1 MSLDSTIQQDELS
14 KEPKQS
20 MSPLKQISTNNY
32 SINPPVVAEQ
42 DSSEESDEIL
52 IVEVQLGQNVK
63 TQLQIAR
70 SQNIDEVS
78 RQFCLQHCKLLSV
91 TCRVE
96 SQLRAEGGRDTHE
109 CNLELLP
116 QGR

>member
-20 MSPLKQISTNNY
+20 ISPLKQISTNNY
-32 SINPPVVAEQ
+32 SINPPPVVAEP

-63 TQLQIAR
+63 T
-70 SQNIDEVS
+70 
-78 RQFCLQHCKLLSV
+78 
-91 TCRVE
+91 
-96 SQLRAEGGRDTHE
+96 
-109 CNLELLP
+109 
-116 QGR
+116 